1 MEKNI
6 EMMSLA
12 DALRDGASLE
22 DIRKSFESAL
32 QDAQSEVAAEKQAQ
46 KAQEAKAKTCE
57 KCGDGNCNE
66 LDLDVCREEMIY
78 AILDYLT
85 ALGLIPEDTEIEDD
99 EINHLINITKEIEKE
114 HKAKLSFMKMFS
126 TMFKMEASKKE
137 KVGEK
142 RVVKRP
148 SAADDVIAQFL
159 KGLR

>member
-32 QDAQSEVAAEKQAQ
+32 QDAQSEVAAEK

-57 KCGDGNCNE
+57 KCGDGNCDE
-66 LDLDVCREEMIY
+66 LDLDVCREEMVY

-85 ALGLIPEDTEIEDD
+85 ALGLIPKDMEIEDND
-99 EINHLINITKEIEKE
+99 IDHLINMTKEIEE
-114 HKAKLSFMKMFS
+114 EYKAKLSFMKMFS
-126 TMFKMEASKKE
+126 TMFKMEAGKKE

-142 RVVKRP
+142 RVVER
-148 SAADDVIAQFL
+148 SSADDVIAQFL

>member
-32 QDAQSEVAAEKQAQ
+32 QNAQSEVAAEK
-46 KAQEAKAKTCE
+46 KAQEAKAKAKACE
-57 KCGDGNCNE
+57 KCGDGNCDE
-66 LDLDVCREEMIY
+66 LDLDVCREEMVY

-85 ALGLIPEDTEIEDD
+85 ALGLIPEDIEIKDD
-99 EINHLINITKEIEKE
+99 DIDHLINMTKEIEE
-114 HKAKLSFMKMFS
+114 EYKAKLSFMKMFS
-126 TMFKMEASKKE
+126 TMFKMEVSKKE